1 MKEPKALFI
10 RYKKTK
16 GVLDGGEIASQKH
29 YEALCDILD
38 EENVTTLYIHDENKV
53 KSPLDYIMGVV
64 LFFFNYY
71 FGLTPSRVNE
81 IVEKA
86 QGYDIVFI
94 DRSVFGI
101 IAKRLKENGYKGK
114 VISFYHNV
122 ETMYFNAKLGKKPW
136 KNIILRCVDK
146 NDKYAAEY
154 SDATITLNK
163 RDRVFLK
170 KMYGLKNN
178 HIIPITFEDRLNPF
192 DSQST
197 EITSQEPTCLFL
209 GSYFPANVEGILWFI
224 NNVFT
229 KVNIKL
235 LIAGKGMDAIIPQ
248 INNITPAKRQ
258 NIEVRSDVP
267 DLTPLFLETDAV
279 ILPIFSGSGMKVKTC
294 ESLMFGRNIY
304 GTKEAFEGY
313 DIDFQKI
320 GGKCDTA
327 NDFIRALQDL
337 ANNPRPKFNKASR
350 EAYLSKYTDEAVR
363 PVWKEILKGEE

>member
-1 MKEPKALFI
+1 MKGQKELFI
-10 RYKKTK
+10 RYKKTN
-16 GVLDGGEIASQKH
+16 GVFDGGEIASQKH

-38 EENVTTLYIHDENKV
+38 EENVTTVYIHDET
-53 KSPLDYIMGVV
+53 KSKSLLDYISGAFF
-64 LFFFNYY
+64 FFFNYY
-71 FGLTPSRVNE
+71 FGLTPGRVSE
-81 IVEKA
+81 IAKKA
-86 QGYDIVFI
+86 QDYDIVFI

-101 IAKRLKENGYKGK
+101 IAKKLKEDGYKGK
-114 VISFYHNV
+114 IISFYHNV

-136 KNIILRCVDK
+136 KNIILRCVDN
-146 NDKYAAEY
+146 NDRYAAKY

-170 KMYGLKNN
+170 KMYGLENN
-178 HIIPITFEDRLNPF
+178 YIIPITFEDRLDPF

-197 EITSQEPTCLFL
+197 EMTSQEPTCLFL
-209 GSYFPANVEGILWFI
+209 GSYFPANVEGILWFV
-224 NNVFT
+224 NNVF
-229 KVNIKL
+229 VIVDIKL

-248 INNITPAKRQ
+248 INGIEPAKRQ
-258 NIEVRSDVP
+258 KIEVLSDVP
-267 DLTPLFLETDAV
+267 DLTPLFLSSDAI

-313 DIDFQKI
+313 DIDFTKI

-327 NDFIRALQDL
+327 DDFIRALKEL
-337 ANNPRPKFNKASR
+337 SKNPRPKFNNDSR

-363 PVWKEILKGEE
+363 PVWKEIIKGE